1 MRYILGISAYYHDSA
16 AALLRDGEIVAAAQE
31 ERFTR
36 RKNDERFPHHAIAFC
51 LRQAGLTA
59 ADLDAVVFYDK
70 PIVKF
75 ARLLETC
82 LVVAPFGFKAF
93 LQGMPSWLNE
103 KLNLRKTIREE
114 LPGLG
119 DRCQILFTQHHQAH
133 AASAFYPSPFNE
145 AAILTVDGVG
155 EYATTTIGQG
165 VAQRLEMF
173 KELHFPHSL
182 GLLYSAF
189 TAYCGFRVNSGE
201 YKLMGLAPYGEPKYV
216 QTIYDHLIDLKPD
229 GSFWL
234 NLDYFD
240 FPRGLRMTNER
251 FHRLFGGPPRKP
263 EAPLETRYLDAAR
276 SIQTVTEEVMLRL
289 ARHARE
295 VTGQRNLCLAGGVAL
310 NCVANGTIL
319 RQKIFDRLWIQ
330 PAAGDAGGALGAA
343 FAVWYSRPEASR
355 PDKDGTDDM
364 RGALLGPEFSDAEI
378 ESTLRTYQAIYE
390 RLDEETL
397 LERTVELL
405 QQEKVVGWMHG
416 RGEFGPRALGNRSI
430 LGDARSPRMQSM
442 LNLKVKF
449 RESFRPF
456 APVVRRERVSDYFE
470 LDVDSPYMLLVAP
483 VKKSLCFPSTE
494 SSQGLDRLKEPRS
507 QIPAVTHVDYSA
519 RIQTVS
525 GEHNPRLYALLEKF
539 EQATG
544 CGVLVNTS
552 FNVRG
557 EPVVCTPDDAYRCFV
572 NTEMDYLVIGNF
584 ILERVAQPHKKLE
597 SRHQPAR
604 D

>member
-16 AALLRDGEIVAAAQE
+16 AALLCDGEIVAAAQE

-51 LRQAGLTA
+51 LRYAGLMA

-82 LVVAPFGFKAF
+82 LAVAPFGFKAF

-165 VAQRLEMF
+165 VGHRLEII

-234 NLDYFD
+234 NMDYFD

-251 FHRLFGGPPRKP
+251 FHRLFGGPPRTP
-263 EAPLETRYLDAAR
+263 EAPLETRHLDAAR

-319 RQKIFDRLWIQ
+319 RHKIFDRLWIQ

-343 FAVWYSRPEASR
+343 LAVWHSRAEASR
-355 PDKDGTDDM
+355 PERDGTDDM
-364 RGALLGPEFSDAEI
+364 RGALLGPEFSEAEI
-378 ESTLRTYQAIYE
+378 ESTLRAYQAVYE
-390 RLDEETL
+390 RLDEQTL
-397 LERTVELL
+397 LARTVELL
-405 QQEKVVGWMHG
+405 QHEKVVGWMHG

-456 APVVRRERVSDYFE
+456 APVVRRGRVSDYFE
-470 LDVDSPYMLLVAP
+470 LDVESPYMLLVAP
-483 VKKSLCFPSTE
+483 VKKSLCFPATE
-494 SSQGLDRLKEPRS
+494 SSKGLDRLKEPRS

-584 ILERVAQPHKKLE
+584 ILERVAQPHQKLE
-597 SRHQPAR
+597 RRYQPAL